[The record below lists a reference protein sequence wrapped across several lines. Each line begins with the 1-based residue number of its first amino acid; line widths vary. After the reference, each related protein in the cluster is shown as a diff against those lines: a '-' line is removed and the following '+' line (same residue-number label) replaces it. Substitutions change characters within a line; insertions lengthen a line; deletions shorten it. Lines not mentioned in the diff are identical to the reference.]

1 MTGRE
6 IRVSEA
12 AALTRWNFVS
22 EAVTEAFFSSNKI
35 IASSW
40 PQQRSRKAEQSQ
52 CLTLMVLGTFDLHR
66 QLATVSTLFV
76 RHEVRQSSQQTR
88 HGPNSTDCLHQRQ
101 LSSWY
106 YKWER
111 QDKMSKDMAL
121 DTSFTFW
128 IWGLYKLL
136 CHIFISA
143 IMRIISLTT
152 LGFFLIRQ
160 IFIVCPQTNCK
171 QDLWKEYAIL
181 CTSCPRWK

>member
-6 IRVSEA
+6 IRVSKD

-22 EAVTEAFFSSNKI
+22 EAVTETFFSCNKI

-52 CLTLMVLGTFDLHR
+52 CLTWMVLDTFDLHQ

-76 RHEVRQSSQQTR
+76 RHEMRQSSQQAR
-88 HGPNSTDCLHQRQ
+88 HGPNSTDCLIKDSYQAGIT
-101 LSSWY
+101 SGKSKT
-106 YKWER
+106 KWAKIWHWIRVSLFEFGDGINSYAIFLFL
-111 QDKMSKDMAL
+111 QPWELFPSLLWAL
-121 DTSFTFW
+121 
-128 IWGLYKLL
+128 
-136 CHIFISA
+136 
-143 IMRIISLTT
+143 
-152 LGFFLIRQ
+152 FFNK

-171 QDLWKEYAIL
+171 QDLWKEYSIL